1 MSDISIQVLPVPTK
15 SEDIE
20 VYRNYALEW
29 KRNGRLEIC
38 KEMKAAG
45 MAQKLKQ
52 EMAQAVRQFREQTP
66 GCSESMELNFVVKLL
81 FWIDM
86 AAAPVLRAAG
96 GQNLLFWT
104 GEETGKTVF
113 CHAGKKW
120 NCNYPWRDAGTYAC
134 RCAQT

>member
-20 VYRNYALEW
+20 AYRNYALEW

-52 EMAQAVRQFREQTP
+52 GFVQKGYKLHMDSPTNQQFVCLPNADIDRLSAHATF
-66 GCSESMELNFVVKLL
+66 EL
-81 FWIDM
+81 WG
-86 AAAPVLRAAG
+86 PR
-96 GQNLLFWT
+96 
-104 GEETGKTVF
+104 GEEETVVRF
-113 CHAGKKW
+113 VTSWAT
-120 NCNYPWRDAGTYAC
+120 READVDALIDLL
-134 RCAQT
+134 

>member
-20 VYRNYALEW
+20 TYRNYALEW

-52 EMAQAVRQFREQTP
+52 EMAQAIKQFREQTP

-96 GQNLLFWT
+96 GRIYYSGQ
-104 GEETGKTVF
+104 ETGKTVF

-120 NCNYPWRDAGTYAC
+120 NCNHPWRDAGTYAC

>member
-20 VYRNYALEW
+20 AYRNYALEW

-52 EMAQAVRQFREQTP
+52 EMAQAIKQFREQTP

-86 AAAPVLRAAG
+86 AAAPVLRAAESTIPDRRR
-96 GQNLLFWT
+96 NR
-104 GEETGKTVF
+104 K
-113 CHAGKKW
+113 
-120 NCNYPWRDAGTYAC
+120 NCFLPCWKEVEL
-134 RCAQT
+134 